1 MKSLTYAYENFFLYD
16 LDNIIKPSFTTEL
29 QKEFSIYG
37 LINFSGESKEN
48 NKLKLIWPHSSLKF
62 EVERDIYKT
71 DLRFEL
77 NKVHSKKTFNVAGDH
92 ILNFGILAT
101 KKQKIIGRKR
111 GMEVEIIDSI
121 NIIGIQNNEY
131 NFLNPIHININSD
144 SVIQKLMI
152 YKNNRYRFVL
162 QSLLFSSNVEN
173 ETDAIFLV
181 SNGLNNAKKVLIKE
195 NLESVIGVCYLSEI
209 KDWDIIKGQSK
220 RSQAIFSDLEDLTR
234 QTSHFAFTFTT
245 KNASDLL
252 NFSVTLVDGTN
263 NIIKFPKGEKKLPII
278 SFQIQIIK

>member
-77 NKVHSKKTFNVAGDH
+77 NKVHSKKTFNIVGDH

-234 QTSHFAFTFTT
+234 QTNHFAFTFTT
-245 KNASDLL
+245 KNVSDLL

>member
-77 NKVHSKKTFNVAGDH
+77 NKVHSKKTFNVVGDH

-131 NFLNPIHININSD
+131 NFLNLIHININSD

-234 QTSHFAFTFTT
+234 QTNHFAFTFTT
-245 KNASDLL
+245 KTVSDLL